1 MAAGATT
8 RRTAAGCSRKT
19 ITPTIPSAV
28 FATVSEVPRPITWS
42 RSLMVSSDSPIATLI
57 SIAPTRSARRVAA
70 KNDTQRDGHPGGSA
84 EREAAKRT
92 TARRVVHE
100 RCATLKVSRSG
111 FCRRWIAS
119 AIATP
124 NAWAS
129 TSPPGVANASPN
141 TRGISAREK
150 VCACRAMRMCIT
162 NTSATKNETASTHS
176 GRDCRPRTAVP
187 RLAPRTTARR
197 SRRRAPS

>member
-1 MAAGATT
+1 M
-8 RRTAAGCSRKT
+8 
-19 ITPTIPSAV
+19 
-28 FATVSEVPRPITWS
+28 E
-42 RSLMVSSDSPIATLI
+42 SSDSPIATLI

-70 KNDTQRDGHPGGSA
+70 KNDTQRDGHPLGSA

-124 NAWAS
+124 AVWAS

-162 NTSATKNETASTHS
+162 NTSATKKETASTHS
-176 GRDCRPRTAVP
+176 GRDGPPSNGSSTPRTPNHSATLTAKSAVV
-187 RLAPRTTARR
+187 RVHTVAACE
-197 SRRRAPS
+197 RRRPSI